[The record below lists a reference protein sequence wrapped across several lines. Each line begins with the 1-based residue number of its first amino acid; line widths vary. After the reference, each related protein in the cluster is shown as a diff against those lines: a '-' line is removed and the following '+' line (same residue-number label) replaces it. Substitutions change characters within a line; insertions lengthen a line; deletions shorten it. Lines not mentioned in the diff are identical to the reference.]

1 MNQTQVVKRY
11 YREFGIAMG
20 AYVIVVIAASFALK
34 GMELSK
40 TMQVV
45 VALLPV
51 IPIVFVVKAILRVA
65 RDSDELIQRIHF
77 QAVVLSAITTGML
90 TFAYGFLENIGFPH
104 FPTIWTFPIMLF
116 LWGAAFG
123 YFNQRYQ

>member
-1 MNQTQVVKRY
+1 MNQTQILKRY
-11 YREFGIAMG
+11 YKEFWIAMG
-20 AYVIVVIAASFALK
+20 AYVIVVVAAAFALK
-34 GMELSK
+34 DMELSRP
-40 TMQVV
+40 MQVI

-65 RDSDELIQRIHF
+65 RDSDELIQRIQF
-77 QAVVLSAITTGML
+77 QAVMFSAITTGML

-104 FPTIWTFPIMLF
+104 FPAIWTFPIMLF